1 MNAESEF
8 ERLAAML
15 PFYVNGTLEEDG
27 RRQVEVALAFSPE
40 LSALLEEE
48 RALADAVVS
57 DTQMGMA
64 NVQDD
69 GEVRLSQ
76 MMAGLPEQGGSGGTS
91 GGAQSGDAAS
101 GGALANALSFL
112 SPRRWNPTVVLGAGV
127 LGLGGVT
134 GWQATMID
142 RLEAENY
149 ELLSGQDGTAQGIIL
164 VEFSADAQWDAI
176 LTLME
181 EEGLTIVSASAF
193 GAVTL
198 GGETAEDGVA
208 EQVERLRASPLIA
221 TADPAA

>member
-1 MNAESEF
+1 MSADNEF

-27 RRQVEVALAFSPE
+27 RRQVEVALAFSAE
-40 LSALLEEE
+40 LRDQLEQE
-48 RALADAVVS
+48 RALADAVVA
-57 DTQMGMA
+57 DTQAGMA
-64 NVQDD
+64 SAPGNGD
-69 GEVRLSQ
+69 ERIAQ
-76 MMAGLPEQGGSGGTS
+76 MMAGLPEQGGSGGNLSSTGS
-91 GGAQSGDAAS
+91 GS
-101 GGALANALSFL
+101 ALAGALSFL
-112 SPRRWNPTVVLGAGV
+112 NPRRWNPTVVLGAGV

-176 LTLME
+176 LTLMD
-181 EEGLTIVSASAF
+181 EEGLTIVSASSF

-198 GGETAEDGVA
+198 GGETAGDA
-208 EQVERLRASPLIA
+208 IAAQVERLRASPLIA